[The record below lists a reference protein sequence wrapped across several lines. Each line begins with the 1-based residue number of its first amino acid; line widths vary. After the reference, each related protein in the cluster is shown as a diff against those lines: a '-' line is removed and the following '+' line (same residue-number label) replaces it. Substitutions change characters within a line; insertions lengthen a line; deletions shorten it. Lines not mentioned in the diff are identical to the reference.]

1 MSIPGAE
8 GKEGHGLGLGAR
20 DGVPTQWQLKARVK
34 EDAVESRILGARN
47 LVVGHDDLG
56 VEREPFPRA
65 LLWGGNGVR
74 RAPRSLFLAPQPQHA
89 GSGPRQDGEGSA
101 WSKGQ
106 LGVAQVPWG
115 SAGRWLCPAPYL
127 IGLPDGPEGDP
138 HRAHHGVPDEPLVP
152 HLHGQAQVQSIDLTG
167 DRKGIRLSTM
177 KLTPLRL
184 PLLNSPLGPPQL
196 LPVPSG
202 PGLR

>member
-1 MSIPGAE
+1 MGYPPSGSSKRVSRRMRWKVGSLVPEISLSVMMTWESSVSHSPG
-8 GKEGHGLGLGAR
+8 
-20 DGVPTQWQLKARVK
+20 P
-34 EDAVESRILGARN
+34 SC
-47 LVVGHDDLG
+47 G
-56 VEREPFPRA
+56 VEIE
-65 LLWGGNGVR
+65 W
-74 RAPRSLFLAPQPQHA
+74 RAPRSPFLAPQPQHA
-89 GSGPRQDGEGSA
+89 GSGPSQDGEGSA
-101 WSKGQ
+101 WPKGQ

-167 DRKGIRLSTM
+167 DRKGIRLSTT

>member
-20 DGVPTQWQLKARVK
+20 DGVPTQRQLKARVK

-74 RAPRSLFLAPQPQHA
+74 RAPRSPISWPHNRSTQGLAPA
-89 GSGPRQDGEGSA
+89 RMGKA
-101 WSKGQ
+101 
-106 LGVAQVPWG
+106 L
-115 SAGRWLCPAPYL
+115 
-127 IGLPDGPEGDP
+127 
-138 HRAHHGVPDEPLVP
+138 
-152 HLHGQAQVQSIDLTG
+152 
-167 DRKGIRLSTM
+167 
-177 KLTPLRL
+177 
-184 PLLNSPLGPPQL
+184 LGPKD
-196 LPVPSG
+196 SWG
-202 PGLR
+202 